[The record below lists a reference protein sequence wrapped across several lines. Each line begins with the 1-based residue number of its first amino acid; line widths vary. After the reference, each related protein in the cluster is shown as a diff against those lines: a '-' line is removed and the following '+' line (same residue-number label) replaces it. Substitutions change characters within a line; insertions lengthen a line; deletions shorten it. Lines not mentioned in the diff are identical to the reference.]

1 MPRDYWLRIALFAG
15 GWSVRDGN
23 QFPVILMYEHY
34 PNVEGNPG
42 MEEVGG
48 YYVGRPK
55 NWRDYYE
62 IAEQQCAEIIG
73 APENPHQLDPDY
85 GHIWKTVC
93 GLNYNEYN
101 ENLFEVANGVGYSGD
116 IGTLMGRAMDGGIGY
131 GSRGFGG
138 SYV

>member
-1 MPRDYWLRIALFAG
+1 M
-15 GWSVRDGN
+15 
-23 QFPVILMYEHY
+23 
-34 PNVEGNPG
+34 
-42 MEEVGG
+42 
-48 YYVGRPK
+48 
-55 NWRDYYE
+55 
-62 IAEQQCAEIIG
+62 
-73 APENPHQLDPDY
+73 DPDY

-138 SYV
+138 SYVCSNAYYFYSFSPTDTRRDYACYWPQYKKDSDAKRNREVMQTDIMNVKLGKWGFFYSTNSYGSYSDRY

>member
-1 MPRDYWLRIALFAG
+1 MLVDLRIG
-15 GWSVRDGN
+15 S
-23 QFPVILMYEHY
+23 
-34 PNVEGNPG
+34 
-42 MEEVGG
+42 
-48 YYVGRPK
+48 
-55 NWRDYYE
+55 DYYE

-138 SYV
+138 FLCMFKCLLFLFIFS